1 MLAFP
6 LTWLLLPRLGD
17 GYFLLFV
24 AACFALGVWACGI
37 TGRTLGIADYGGIV
51 WDEVVAFMLVLF
63 FVPESKLQQAMAF
76 LLFRFFD
83 IVKPPP
89 ARYVDSHWKSGLGVM
104 SDDLI
109 AACYTIFVLALWQRI
124 T

>member
-1 MLAFP
+1 M
-6 LTWLLLPRLGD
+6 LLPRLGD

-24 AACFALGVWACGI
+24 AASFALGVWACGI

-51 WDEVVAFMLVLF
+51 WDETVAFMLVLF

-83 IVKPPP
+83 IMKPPP
-89 ARYVDSHWKSGLGVM
+89 ARYIDSHWKSGLGVM

-109 AACYTIFVLALWQRI
+109 AAGYTIFVLALWQRI